1 MPTCS
6 QNKKCTQNR
15 IKCHRVPI
23 SPRPCIDSHRIP
35 HFNPQFRSPRC
46 HNPFIHSHYPN
57 AAHCMASVKKRY
69 DCSDESEDE
78 EAKEKVEIIQCPYTG
93 STQDVEC
100 QDENTKLKTC
110 CVRDVDSKGS
120 LKILPSGFKAHI
132 SVDIASDQQPSV
144 GQKPE
149 VCCRAKKSIE
159 NVSNEKQSPKETST
173 PKSNQQDPK
182 NLEPC
187 CAKSMKPFQTKEA
200 QFKLS
205 AQGIIKRDTDSTLV
219 KHIDNEA
226 LSLQSVE
233 SDDNV
238 SEKPCC
244 ASAYPRI
251 KTEPILPPKGI
262 SGTARPGYVV
272 NKESPDPIP
281 EEKPSECMIDGGC
294 IHGIS
299 SIMPN
304 AKQKKQ
310 NTCFCGAKSKKE
322 SHVCDASKRLI
333 DQKSCPCRY
342 PPGYSQFSCAGN
354 ITGVCKCNGEFK

>member
-23 SPRPCIDSHRIP
+23 SPRTCIDSHRIP
-35 HFNPQFRSPRC
+35 HFNPQFCSPRC

-57 AAHCMASVKKRY
+57 AARCMASVRKCH

-78 EAKEKVEIIQCPYTG
+78 ETNENVKIIQCPYTP
-93 STQDVEC
+93 SMQDVEC

-110 CVRDVDSKGS
+110 CVPNVDSKGS
-120 LKILPSGFKAHI
+120 PQILPPGFKAHT
-132 SVDIASDQQPSV
+132 SVDIASDPQSSV
-144 GQKPE
+144 AQRPE
-149 VCCRAKKSIE
+149 VCCRAKKSLE
-159 NVSNEKQSPKETST
+159 NVSNQKQSPKEIST

-182 NLEPC
+182 NPEPC
-187 CAKSMKPFQTKEA
+187 CAISKKLFQTNEA
-200 QFKLS
+200 QSKIS
-205 AQGIIKRDTDSTLV
+205 AQGIKHDTDSSLI
-219 KHIDNEA
+219 KHIDSEA
-226 LSLQSVE
+226 QSVE
-233 SDDNV
+233 SEGNV

-272 NKESPDPIP
+272 NKESADPIP
-281 EEKPSECMIDGGC
+281 DEIPSECMTNGGC

-299 SIMPN
+299 SIMPSIN
-304 AKQKKQ
+304 AAKQKKER
-310 NTCFCGAKSKKE
+310 TCFCGAKGKKE
-322 SHVCDASKRLI
+322 SHVCNGSKCLLG
-333 DQKSCPCRY
+333 QKSCPCRY
-342 PPGYSQFSCAGN
+342 PPGFSQFSCAGN